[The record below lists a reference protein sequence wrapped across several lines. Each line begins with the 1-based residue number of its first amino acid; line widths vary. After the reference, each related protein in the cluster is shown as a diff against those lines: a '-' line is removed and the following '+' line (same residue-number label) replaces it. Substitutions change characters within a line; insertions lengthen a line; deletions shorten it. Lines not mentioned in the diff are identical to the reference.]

1 MASLDGY
8 RQTIETLFTDYA
20 QLPYAYEDI
29 RTEAVFD
36 RVHDRY
42 LLVNVGWDN
51 GQRVHSG
58 LSTLILLL
66 ASCGFKKMR
75 QNTEL

>member
-51 GQRVHSG
+51 G
-58 LSTLILLL
+58 
-66 ASCGFKKMR
+66 
-75 QNTEL
+75 